1 MAPTEVSA
9 HAASGYRKLASAA
22 ASTGRL
28 NSDAALTRRVQS
40 IAQRLIAQVGVF
52 RPDASRWA
60 WEVSVF
66 DSPQINAF
74 CTAGGKIGVFTG
86 LIERLALSDAELAAV
101 LGHEIAH
108 ALREH
113 SREQL
118 SQRSLSD
125 SVIEL
130 IAHSGLPYAAPA
142 GMLANL
148 GSTYLVRM
156 PFSQQMELEADL
168 MGIELMA
175 RAGYD
180 PRLASEVWRKMQA
193 ETGTTGGV
201 AFLQTHPTHERRI
214 EQIER
219 ALPRVMAV
227 HAPGALLEPL
237 REPVATLAPRPLPAP
252 TAPPAAGSPASR
264 RGQDEYQVRQVA
276 QAQAC
281 ASPRAF
287 LTEKAPAV
295 EVYQVACE
303 GAPDRRYVCEFG
315 TCARR

>member
-1 MAPTEVSA
+1 M
-9 HAASGYRKLASAA
+9 
-22 ASTGRL
+22 
-28 NSDAALTRRVQS
+28 
-40 IAQRLIAQVGVF
+40 
-52 RPDASRWA
+52 
-60 WEVSVF
+60 
-66 DSPQINAF
+66 
-74 CTAGGKIGVFTG
+74 
-86 LIERLALSDAELAAV
+86 

-142 GMLANL
+142 AMLASL

-180 PRLASEVWRKMQA
+180 PRLAPEVWRKMQA
-193 ETGTTGGV
+193 ETATAGGWS
-201 AFLQTHPTHERRI
+201 FCRRIRRTSERI

-219 ALPRVMAV
+219 A
-227 HAPGALLEPL
+227 HAARHGRATRRARLLAPL
-237 REPVATLAPRPLPAP
+237 REAGGAAS
-252 TAPPAAGSPASR
+252 PPAGGLSPSR
-264 RGQDEYQVRQVA
+264 RPRRAGRAVA
-276 QAQAC
+276 HRSEAGRV
-281 ASPRAF
+281 PGPPGRPGPGLRRA
-287 LTEKAPAV
+287 AGV
-295 EVYQVACE
+295 S
-303 GAPDRRYVCEFG
+303 
-315 TCARR
+315 